1 MGRRW
6 TRPATRASYPVPV
19 LLARSIGRSVR
30 GILLVLL
37 GAFSL
42 ALGLVRQQVEGV
54 ALGVGVLLL
63 VGGFHLILVA
73 IEVERSG
80 SPPDE
85 GKG

>member
-1 MGRRW
+1 M
-6 TRPATRASYPVPV
+6 